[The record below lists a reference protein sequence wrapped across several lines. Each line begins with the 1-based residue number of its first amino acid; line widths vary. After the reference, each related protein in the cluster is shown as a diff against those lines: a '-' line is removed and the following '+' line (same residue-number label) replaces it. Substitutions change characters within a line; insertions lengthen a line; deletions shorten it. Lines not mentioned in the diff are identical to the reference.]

1 MDIQNTVESTTNF
14 ILIHLEDLV
23 IIILLN
29 VVFWDVFGMSIKKLI
44 KWKFGND
51 KSLLSFSKI
60 IKYFSTQEDWSRNEQ
75 AA

>member
-44 KWKFGND
+44 K
-51 KSLLSFSKI
+51 
-60 IKYFSTQEDWSRNEQ
+60 
-75 AA
+75 